1 MAKSDTFPQLLRM
14 NYEKYGR
21 KKIAIRFKKFGIWK
35 TCTWGDYYQN
45 ARLIGLGLK
54 SIGLKKG
61 DKVAVI
67 GDNAPEG
74 FFTELGVQALGAI
87 MVGLYTDATPAEL
100 KYLVENADTR
110 FVVADDQEQ
119 VDKFL
124 EIREE
129 LPLLEKVIYWDPKG
143 LINYDDP
150 ILMSYTKAVALG
162 KEYERNNPG
171 YFEECIDAGKADDA
185 AVFLYTS
192 GTSGLPKGAMLTF
205 DNLISGVKAMMKL
218 ERWTEDSK
226 SFSFL
231 PFAWLPEQV
240 LSIAGQLLSGGSV
253 NFPEEPETVSADIRE
268 IGPTQLFYGSRLWEG
283 LTSMMQARITESTFL
298 KRLTYKALLPVGYRW
313 IDMKTR
319 GDEPN
324 LLWKLA
330 HAFAD
335 WILFRPIRDD
345 MGLSHLNFAWSSGAS
360 LGPESYRLLQA
371 IGIPI
376 KNHYAST
383 EACAVCN
390 SGRELRPETVGRPV
404 PGIEVKISEEGEILV
419 KGRVVFGGYYKNS
432 EATSKAIRNGWFH
445 TGDAGFINDE
455 GHLIFL
461 DRLADLTELSNGEK
475 VAPQYIESRLRFSP
489 YIADAIVLAD
499 RDKAYVSA
507 ILTISFDM
515 VGRWAEMN
523 RVNYTTFTDLSQKEE
538 VYNLILNEVER
549 VNTSV
554 PETSRIKRFLLLH
567 KELDADESEL
577 TRTRKLKRDVI
588 KERYGELIQGIY
600 GDRDKI
606 SVEAQIKYRDGRTGV
621 VKTDVRVLTVS

>member
-1 MAKSDTFPQLLRM
+1 MVKSDTFPQLLRM
-14 NYEKYGR
+14 NYEKYGKR
-21 KKIAIRFKKFGIWK
+21 IAMRYKKFGIWK
-35 TCTWGDYYQN
+35 TYTWEDYYKN
-45 ARLIGLGLK
+45 ARLIALGLK
-54 SIGLKKG
+54 SVGLEKG

-87 MVGLYTDATPAEL
+87 MIGLYADATPSEL
-100 KYLVENADTR
+100 KYLVENSDAR

-124 EIREE
+124 EIKEE
-129 LPLLEKVIYWDPKG
+129 LPLLEKVVYWDPKG
-143 LINYDDP
+143 LINYDNP
-150 ILMSYTKAVALG
+150 ILMSYTKAIELG
-162 KEYERNNPG
+162 KEFERNNPG
-171 YFEECIDAGKADDA
+171 YFEECIEAGKADDV
-185 AVFLYTS
+185 AVLLYTS

-231 PFAWLPEQV
+231 PFAWLPEQI
-240 LSIAGQLLSGGSV
+240 LSVAGQLLSGGSV
-253 NFPEEPETVSADIRE
+253 NFPEEPETVNTDIRE

-298 KRLTYKALLPVGYRW
+298 KKLTYKALFPVGYKW

-319 GDEPN
+319 GEEPN
-324 LLWKLA
+324 LLWTVA
-330 HAFAD
+330 HALAD

-360 LGPESYRLLQA
+360 LSPDSYRLLQA

-390 SGRELRPETVGRPV
+390 SGQEFRPETVGRPV
-404 PGIEVKISEEGEILV
+404 PGTEVRISEEGEILV
-419 KGRVVFGGYYKNS
+419 RGRVVFDGYYKNS
-432 EATSKAIRNGWFH
+432 EATSKSIRNGWFH

-461 DRLADLTELSNGEK
+461 ERLSDLVELANGEK
-475 VAPQYIESRLRFSP
+475 VAPQYAESRLRFSP
-489 YIADAIVLAD
+489 YISDAIVLAD
-499 RDKAYVSA
+499 RDKPYVSA
-507 ILTISFDM
+507 ILTISFEM

-523 RVNYTTFTDLSQKEE
+523 RVNYTTFTDLSQKTE
-538 VYNLILNEVER
+538 VYDLILKEVER
-549 VNTSV
+549 VNTLV
-554 PETSRIKRFLLLH
+554 PAASKIKKFLLLH

-588 KERYGELIQGIY
+588 KKHYGELIKGVY
-600 GDRDKI
+600 EDRDKI
-606 SVEAQIKYRDGRTGV
+606 SVEAQIKYRDGRMGV
-621 VKTDVRVLTVS
+621 VKTNVKVMKTG